1 MPKRIFILLLLLFFP
16 ANLYAAEPGANK
28 IKTNTTAFNNNLGAG
43 DTTVQAA
50 LDTIDNLSTGGGA
63 VNDTAYGS
71 SWNGVTTIAPSKN
84 AVYDKIETLG
94 GGVTSVSG
102 TAPISSSGGTTP
114 AISIPKA
121 NSTTDGYLN
130 ATDWTTFN
138 NKQAPGSYALNATF
152 INTTSPLS
160 GGGNLS
166 ADRTL
171 SIPKGTSSA
180 DGYINST
187 DWSTFNNKGNISGVG
202 VADQISYFT
211 GANTI
216 AGNGNMTFNATTNL
230 TTLYNLTLTTPLA
243 DGSVANDITLTN
255 ITQVTARSHTLLT
268 DIGTNTHATIDTH
281 LAAANPHSDSLNKT
295 LTSAYVFVGN
305 ATNIS
310 TGVAM
315 SGDVAIDNA
324 GATTIQVNSVALGTD
339 TTNNYVASIAT
350 TAPITGGAAGSEGA
364 ALTIAIPKGNST
376 VDGYINATD
385 WTTFNNKGSGN
396 TNITSLEFTILPESM
411 VLDDNNPPAITVVE
425 STGTGTMRYRVA
437 QFDGATNESVYQS
450 FVMPSYYN
458 SSGTLSA
465 DVYWY
470 INNATAANVTWGIWL
485 SATTPGDAD
494 TPKEQAVGTIN
505 TNFGSVDTTE
515 ANRLLKTTINITNL
529 DSLAAND
536 DVGIKFQRVP
546 TDGNDTS
553 ATDAEVKSIKLKIP
567 L

>member
-324 GATTIQVNSVALGTD
+324 GATTIQANSVALGTD